1 MIEKIGYP
9 SKVRGDLWTA
19 TEANEVKQV
28 VNANA
33 DELTRVERETTQG
46 INTLAND
53 LADFRDDTTQELNR
67 VEGEIPVFE
76 ESTEEAI
83 EEMIAN
89 GTWKEGV
96 IYYTV
101 EE

>member
-1 MIEKIGYP
+1 MTEKIGYP

-46 INTLAND
+46 INELGNAFV
-53 LADFRDDTTQELNR
+53 DFRDSTTQEIKR
-67 VEGEIPVFE
+67 VEGEIHVFE

>member
-46 INTLAND
+46 INTLGDAFV
-53 LADFRDDTTQELNR
+53 DFRDSTRHELKR